1 MKATLAALML
11 CISSG
16 FAYKILCILPVPSK
30 SHDHLSLGIVKP
42 LLKAGHQVTWAT
54 PYEKK
59 NIHENLTVIELKE
72 IREFV
77 ESVDIM
83 SKTDLGFQYMRN
95 FARNISIGT
104 AQHPVLQRVL
114 VEQQFDA
121 VVSVWFMNEFEAG
134 YAAIQ
139 QVPWILV
146 SSVGYHPHLEKQVDQ
161 VRSIATVPLAFN
173 DNGDR
178 PMPTVRRFINGLIY
192 MIMNFDEWFDKPTLT
207 STYESLFSP
216 LAARRGVP
224 LPPFEDAY
232 HNVSILL
239 ANSHESIG
247 YPMSLP
253 PNVIN
258 IAGYHIEEPAPLPKD
273 LQDLL
278 DGSPQGVI
286 YFSMGSILRS
296 AALKPHTRD
305 ALLKLFASLPYTVLW
320 KFEEPLKDL
329 PPNVHVRSWMPQLS
343 ILVHKNIRLFITHGG
358 LLSTLEA
365 VYAGVPLLAIP
376 VFGDQPSN
384 AERAELAGY
393 AVKVDFK
400 DDMVPD
406 VEAALK
412 KMLSTDVY
420 YNKVKQISKTFRQ
433 RPVPPSDLVNFYIEL
448 AIETQGAYHI
458 RSPALEYKW
467 YELWMLD
474 FVLIVLTI
482 LVLFITLVILAVTG
496 CLRRILGKKQKRL
509 ALKKRN

>member
-1 MKATLAALML
+1 MKGSIAVLML
-11 CISSG
+11 CLSSG

-77 ESVDIM
+77 EAMDIM
-83 SKTDLGFQYMRN
+83 GKSDVGFQYMKE
-95 FARNISIGT
+95 FSRNISIST
-104 AQHPVLQRVL
+104 TQHPGLQKVL

-146 SSVGYHPHLEKQVDQ
+146 SSISYHPFLEKQVDQ
-161 VRSIATVPLAFN
+161 VRSISTVPLAFN

-178 PMPTVRRFINGLIY
+178 PMSTFRRFINGLIY
-192 MIMNFDEWFDKPTLT
+192 MLMNVDEWFDKSTIT
-207 STYESLFSP
+207 STYESIFSP
-216 LAARRGVP
+216 LAAKRGVP

-232 HNVSILL
+232 HN
-239 ANSHESIG
+239 
-247 YPMSLP
+247 
-253 PNVIN
+253 
-258 IAGYHIEEPAPLPKD
+258 D
-273 LQDLL
+273 LQELL

-296 AALKPHTRD
+296 SSLKPHTRD
-305 ALLKLFASLPYTVLW
+305 ALLKLFASLPFTVLW
-320 KFEEPLKDL
+320 KFEEPIKDL
-329 PPNVHVRSWMPQLS
+329 PPNVHVRPWMPQLS
-343 ILVHKNIRLFITHGG
+343 ILVHKNVRLFITHGG

-393 AVKVDFK
+393 AVKVAFR

-406 VEAALK
+406 VAAALQ
-412 KMLSTDVY
+412 KMLSTDTY
-420 YNKVKQISKTFRQ
+420 YNRVKQISKTFRM
-433 RPVPPSDLVNFYIEL
+433 RPVPPSDLVKFYIEL
-448 AIETQGAYHI
+448 AIETKGAYHI

-467 YELWMLD
+467 YERWMLD
-474 FVLIVLTI
+474 FVLVVVAVL
-482 LVLFITLVILAVTG
+482 VTLVTLIKLAVTAI
-496 CLRRILGKKQKRL
+496 LRRILGKKQKTQS
-509 ALKKRN
+509 LKKRN

>member
-1 MKATLAALML
+1 MKGSIAVLML
-11 CISSG
+11 CLSSG

-77 ESVDIM
+77 EAMDIM
-83 SKTDLGFQYMRN
+83 GKSDVGFQYMKE
-95 FARNISIGT
+95 FSRNISIST
-104 AQHPVLQRVL
+104 TQHPGLQKVL

-146 SSVGYHPHLEKQVDQ
+146 SSIGYHPFLEKQVDQ
-161 VRSIATVPLAFN
+161 IRSISTVPLAFN

-178 PMPTVRRFINGLIY
+178 PMSTFRRFINGLIY
-192 MIMNFDEWFDKPTLT
+192 MLMNVDEWFDKSTIT
-207 STYESLFSP
+207 STYESIFSP
-216 LAARRGVP
+216 LAAKRGVP

-232 HNVSILL
+232 HNVSIIL

-247 YPMSLP
+247 YPMSQP

-258 IAGYHIEEPAPLPKD
+258 IAGYHIEEPPPLPKD

-296 AALKPHTRD
+296 SSLKPHTRD
-305 ALLKLFASLPYTVLW
+305 ALLKLFGSLPFTVLW
-320 KFEEPLKDL
+320 KFEEPIKDL
-329 PPNVHVRSWMPQLS
+329 PPNVHVRPWMPQLS
-343 ILVHKNIRLFITHGG
+343 ILVHKNVRLFITHGG

-393 AVKVDFK
+393 AVKVAFS

-406 VEAALK
+406 VAAALQ
-412 KMLSTDVY
+412 KMLSTDTY
-420 YNKVKQISKTFRQ
+420 YNKVKQISKTFRM
-433 RPVPPSDLVNFYIEL
+433 RPVPPSDLVKFYIEL
-448 AIETQGAYHI
+448 AIETKGAYHI
-458 RSPALEYKW
+458 RSSALEYKW
-467 YELWMLD
+467 YERWMLD
-474 FVLIVLTI
+474 FVLVVVAVLVA
-482 LVLFITLVILAVTG
+482 LVTLIKLAVTAI
-496 CLRRILGKKQKRL
+496 LRRILGKKQKIQS
-509 ALKKRN
+509 LKKRN